1 MIAEEVI
8 AELSVRSGKL
18 EAELRNSAQRVDRSL
33 GQMQRRG
40 EDFNRNFS
48 NSLRGAAGVLAASF
62 SVGAVKNMADGY
74 TRFTNQLKVAGVEAG
89 NLSRTQERL
98 FQISQKYGT
107 ELEATGTLF
116 SRASQA
122 AKDLGA
128 SEAQLFQFTE
138 GVSAAL
144 KVQGGSAQDAAGAL
158 LQLSQAL
165 GGGIVRAEEFN
176 SIMEGARPI
185 AVAVAQNIDRFGGS
199 VSKLRAAVADGKVT
213 SQEFF
218 QAFLQGTA
226 QLEKQASASTLTIA
240 ASFTVLNNALGKYIG
255 EADKSL
261 SATERVSAAIVSL
274 SNNLSVVAPVVGALV
289 TLIGVRYVAAL
300 SSATAATLAKT
311 VADVRATASAN
322 ALAAANARLAPFMLS
337 AGTAA
342 SGAAVG
348 VTAFGTA
355 AGVAAAAGRGL
366 LALVGG
372 PIGAALVALT
382 ATFYAVSLANDEATS
397 ASKKYRDALA
407 STEKSSATI
416 AQALEKLATATGKA
430 RDEQL
435 AYVNSL
441 KRAQQEELKSAQTAL
456 ALARVRAVAAAAALK
471 NQPTGLVTEGGLGAV
486 AGATAFAG
494 RNASKAEADA
504 KAAEEAVKKIEDS
517 LKSIEKAVNA
527 PAFSPAA
534 AATKDKKKKKA
545 SGPTAEEIEAQFA
558 GDLASANAEIL
569 SLKKDMTAD
578 YTEQLALTEK
588 LLEVEKARIDGE
600 INAEK
605 NYSRAQKDVL
615 LAKNAEIFEIRKGIA
630 RRQEDIQADR
640 EEADIRLQMM
650 DAQRSELE
658 LALELAGS
666 TAERKR
672 IAQQLLDL
680 QYERLRQEQRDIIN
694 SRDSTPGQVNAA
706 QRRLESIDRQQT
718 GAQAGL
724 DREYEGPLEKYKRE
738 INRTTADMDRE
749 LEQVQVDGI
758 KSLGDALTDT
768 TARMIKMGGVFGD
781 VANGIIRDLIRIAVQ
796 QQVIA
801 PLLNAIGGLT
811 ETPVGTPPI
820 VASGTKLGNIPKFAN
835 GGSLIL
841 GGNGGRDNNMLSL
854 NGAPLAMVS
863 AGERM
868 TISPQGGG
876 GAGGVTVHV
885 SQANNFA
892 GGAATQEDVAR
903 MAQVTKEATMNA
915 VFDSLG
921 RRGR

>member
-48 NSLRGAAGVLAASF
+48 NSLRGAAGALAAGF
-62 SVGAVKNMADGY
+62 SIGAVKNLADGY

-128 SEAQLFQFTE
+128 NEAQLFQFTE

-300 SSATAATLAKT
+300 TLATAATLAKT

-456 ALARVRAVAAAAALK
+456 ALARVRAASAAADLELSASS
-471 NQPTGLVTEGGLGAV
+471 GAV
-486 AGATAFAG
+486 GVAPGAGAASAWA
-494 RNASKAEADA
+494 ASKADANA

-517 LKSIEKAVNA
+517 LRSIEKAVNA

-680 QYERLRQEQRDIIN
+680 QYERLRQEQRDIVN

-781 VANGIIRDLIRIAVQ
+781 VANSIIRDLIRIAVQ